1 MGIEKTMR
9 RKSAKGR
16 GTIDNP
22 RNRFEK
28 IEYIPETEE
37 PEEEVFKPQ
46 TEYFEDTSKTIIA
59 YNCSPDLGGSA
70 SINPYRGCEH
80 GCIYCYARPTHEY
93 LSLSPGLDF
102 ETKIFVKKNMPML
115 LRKELASKKWKPQS
129 IMLSG
134 NTDSYQPIE
143 KHLQISRNCLKVFR
157 DFRNPVG
164 IVTKN
169 YLVTRDIDILSELAK
184 FNAVGVF
191 LSITTLNNRL
201 ASIMEPRTS
210 KPHLRLRAIEELSKA
225 GIPAG
230 VMVAPTIPGLTDEE
244 MPEILKQAANAGAT
258 RAGYVL
264 LRLPFALKELFE
276 GWLDKYFPDRKKKV
290 LNRLTQ
296 LYNGKLYNSSFFV
309 RGRGTGVLAEQMAN
323 LFRISRMKAGI
334 ENRIAPLSTAH
345 FRNPEIKQLSLF
357 E

>member
-1 MGIEKTMR
+1 MGIEKTLR

-22 RNRFEK
+22 TNRFEK
-28 IEYIPETEE
+28 IEYVPESEE
-37 PEEEVFKPQ
+37 PDEEVCKPQ
-46 TEYFEDTSKTIIA
+46 TEYFVDTSKTVIA
-59 YNCSPDLGGSA
+59 YNDSPDLGGSA

-93 LSLSPGLDF
+93 LSLSLGLDF
-102 ETKIFVKKNMPML
+102 ETKIFVKKEMPKL
-115 LRKELASKKWKPQS
+115 LRKELASKKYKPQA

-143 KHLQISRNCLKVFR
+143 KHLQISRSCLKVLL

-169 YLVTRDIDILSELAK
+169 ILVTRDIDLLSELAK
-184 FNAVGVF
+184 FNAAVVF
-191 LSITTLNNRL
+191 LSVTTLNNKL
-201 ASIMEPRTS
+201 ASVMEPRTS
-210 KPHLRLRAIEELSKA
+210 KPHLRLKAIEQLAKA
-225 GIPAG
+225 GVPVG
-230 VMVAPTIPGLTDEE
+230 VMVAPILPGLTDEE

-276 GWLDKYFPDRKKKV
+276 GWLEKNFPDRKKKV
-290 LNRLTQ
+290 LNRLTES
-296 LYNGKLYNSSFFV
+296 YNGKLYDSTFHV
-309 RGRGTGVLAEQMAN
+309 RGRGTGVLADQIAD
-323 LFRISRMKAGI
+323 LFRISRIKAGI
-334 ENRIAPLSTAH
+334 NNSVPPLSAAH
-345 FRNPEIKQLSLF
+345 FRNPGVKQMSLF
-357 E
+357 